1 MLKNMGMIDR
11 IIRVILAIVVAIL
24 FFTRQIS
31 GVAAIILGIIAIIFI
46 LTSIFGFCPLYFPFG
61 ISTKKKEADK

>member
-1 MLKNMGMIDR
+1 MPKNMGMIDR

-24 FFTRQIS
+24 FFTKQIS
-31 GVAAIILGIIAIIFI
+31 GIAVIILGIIAIIFI

-61 ISTKKKEADK
+61 ISTKKKEAAK